1 MSRTNPL
8 AERERALEDLFFKKE
23 NERLIEAMRARKSR
37 EAQFDALS
45 NALGVKSPA
54 LIDPLLDLGVREEN
68 VTALVL
74 APLVAVAW
82 ADHELHDDERRALL
96 KAEHDFAIE
105 PESDAGQLLDH
116 WLHHRPHESLLDAWA
131 AYVRELCQV
140 LPAEEKERLREDV
153 LTRARDILDTFE
165 NSLQRGGG
173 PSEPEKQAIAK
184 IEAAFG

>member
-8 AERERALEDLFFKKE
+8 AERERALEDLFFRKE
-23 NERLIEAMRARKSR
+23 NERLVEAMRARKTR
-37 EAQFDALS
+37 EAQYEALS
-45 NALGVKSPA
+45 GALGVKSPE

-74 APLVAVAW
+74 APLIALAW
-82 ADHELHDDERRALL
+82 SDHELHDDERRAIL

-105 PESDAGQLLDH
+105 PESDAGQLLAH
-116 WLHHRPHESLLDAWA
+116 WLDHRPHESLLDAWA
-131 AYVRELCQV
+131 AYVRELCGV
-140 LPAEEKERLREDV
+140 LPAAERDRLRDDV
-153 LTRARDILDTFE
+153 LQRAQDILDTFE

-173 PSEPEKQAIAK
+173 PSEAEKQAMAK